1 MLAVTSR
8 AAGSVQ
14 NSKSHTSGVW
24 RAGVWMVTMILLV
37 MPCAAGR
44 ASAGNDPFGWSQN
57 AEGRPFV
64 VAATTVDQT
73 KATGYSS
80 YSPTIY
86 PVGTDEVPSDAYNPS
101 SEGTG
106 RANKPGIRKGFDTP
120 GEANQSEDYPVGE
133 PLVLF
138 VFAALFAGAIMLRRA
153 RSRA

>member
-14 NSKSHTSGVW
+14 NSKSHALGVW
-24 RAGVWMVTMILLV
+24 RAGVWMITMILLV
-37 MPCAAGR
+37 MPCGASR
-44 ASAGNDPFGWSQN
+44 ASADNSPFGWSQN

-64 VAATTVDQT
+64 VAPSAMEQT
-73 KATGYSS
+73 KTTGYSS

-133 PLVLF
+133 PLVLLLF
-138 VFAALFAGAIMLRRA
+138 AVLFAAAITLRRTKQA
-153 RSRA
+153 